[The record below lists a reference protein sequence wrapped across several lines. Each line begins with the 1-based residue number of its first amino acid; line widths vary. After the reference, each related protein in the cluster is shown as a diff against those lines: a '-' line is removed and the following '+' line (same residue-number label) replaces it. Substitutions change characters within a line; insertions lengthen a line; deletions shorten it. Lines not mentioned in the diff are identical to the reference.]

1 MHNFHYHR
9 FIYTG
14 VKKQQAFLYGEVCR
28 KLKVTSPP
36 PWGPS
41 SRLPVREAQVYVLLL
56 SQSEST
62 TAAQCKRN
70 HSRRRSFHPMTA
82 AERGSVQWERPSH
95 SCYGKCSLAVIPL
108 VTGRS
113 SPVSLLDRK
122 RRWGGTGGDG
132 QGGGPSG
139 CQFITTMVCSHA
151 TKKKKNLALTH
162 KTPLM
167 SKKNEAIVWGRLWAS
182 YSPMS

>member
-36 PWGPS
+36 PWGPCS
-41 SRLPVREAQVYVLLL
+41 HLPVREAQVCVLL
-56 SQSEST
+56 SQSQST

-70 HSRRRSFHPMTA
+70 HSRRRS
-82 AERGSVQWERPSH
+82 SIQWLRQNGAPPSQRERPSH

-108 VTGRS
+108 VTGCS
-113 SPVSLLDRK
+113 SPVCLLDRK
-122 RRWGGTGGDG
+122 RKWRGANGGRSLWLSVHNNNDVFTR
-132 QGGGPSG
+132 
-139 CQFITTMVCSHA
+139 
-151 TKKKKNLALTH
+151 KKNPEL
-162 KTPLM
+162 
-167 SKKNEAIVWGRLWAS
+167 
-182 YSPMS
+182 

>member
-41 SRLPVREAQVYVLLL
+41 SHLPVREAQVYVLLL
-56 SQSEST
+56 SQSESA

-70 HSRRRSFHPMTA
+70 HSRRRSSIQWLWQNGAP
-82 AERGSVQWERPSH
+82 SSQWERPSH

-122 RRWGGTGGDG
+122 RRWRGSGGG
-132 QGGGPSG
+132 QGGPSG
-139 CQFITTMVCSHA
+139 CQFITTMICSHA
-151 TKKKKNLALTH
+151 TKKNTSFN
-162 KTPLM
+162 T
-167 SKKNEAIVWGRLWAS
+167 
-182 YSPMS
+182 